1 MMKRL
6 FTLFASALMTMSLSA
21 QSIWGDL
28 NGDGE
33 VNTGDVTVLYN
44 IIFGT
49 AATIESTV
57 FEVNGVTFKMVKVDG
72 GTFQMGSASGYK
84 DEKPAHSVTLSDYY
98 IGETEV
104 TQELWQAVMGSN
116 YSYFK
121 GDKRPMECISW
132 NDCQEFISK
141 LNELT
146 GQTFRM
152 PTEAE
157 WEFAARGGMKSKGYT
172 YSGSNNID
180 DVAWYYDN
188 SYAKGSSSPDYGT
201 HDVATK
207 SPNEL
212 GIYDMSGNVW
222 EWCQDWYGSYSS
234 IDQTNPL
241 GPDSGSYRVFRGSSW
256 DYGADHCR
264 TVNRG
269 SDSPLDAGYCIG
281 LRLALPL

>member
-1 MMKRL
+1 MKRL

-98 IGETEV
+98 IGEMEV

-121 GDKRPMECISW
+121 GNKRPMECISW

>member
-57 FEVNGVTFKMVKVDG
+57 FEVNGVTFKMLKVDG
-72 GTFQMGSASGYK
+72 GTFQMGSASGYR

-241 GPDSGSYRVFRGSSW
+241 GPDSGLYRVFRGSSW

>member
-1 MMKRL
+1 MKRL

-98 IGETEV
+98 IGEMEV

-121 GDKRPMECISW
+121 GNKRPVECISW

-264 TVNRG
+264 TINRG

>member
-57 FEVNGVTFKMVKVDG
+57 FEVNGVTFKMLKVDG